1 MRTRLKHLLAA
12 SIPFWVVQ
20 LFLLLVRY
28 TDSRVT
34 LQMYLPIF
42 VVTAALLLTGQFI
55 AGHGLWLG
63 AALGMAAEYICHLS
77 RGDRP
82 NMGGAF
88 LNMAILILCAV
99 VGVLLQLAVNARKKK
114 KAQ

>member
-1 MRTRLKHLLAA
+1 MKKRLKHLLAA

-20 LFLLLVRY
+20 LILLLSGY
-28 TDSRVT
+28 TDRRVV

-42 VVTAALLLTGQFI
+42 VVSAALLLTEQLV

-63 AALGMAAEYICHLS
+63 AALGMTAEYICHLS

-82 NMGGAF
+82 NLSGAF
-88 LNMAILILCAV
+88 LNIGILVLFTAV
-99 VGVLLQLAVNARKKK
+99 GILLQLVINVRKKK
-114 KAQ
+114 RTP